1 MATQQQFPLDPSTA
15 LAPMWMRN
23 GGRKRHQIESL
34 HTVTMLRDQEE
45 GWRNW
50 FAEEQIDPIDV
61 AYPVLWRNL
70 TSIVA
75 AVLEAVGQDPR
86 LAPAPVLERQANQ
99 RSDEWVDRYRA
110 DAEKLGLPQ

>member
-1 MATQQQFPLDPSTA
+1 VWRGRPDPERDSQA
-15 LAPMWMRN
+15 VYHA
-23 GGRKRHQIESL
+23 GAIAHI
-34 HTVTMLRDQEE
+34 VTMLRDQET

-75 AVLEAVGQDPR
+75 TVLEAVGQDPR
-86 LAPAPVLERQANQ
+86 LAPAPVLERQANE
-99 RSDEWVDRYRA
+99 RSDDWVDRYRD